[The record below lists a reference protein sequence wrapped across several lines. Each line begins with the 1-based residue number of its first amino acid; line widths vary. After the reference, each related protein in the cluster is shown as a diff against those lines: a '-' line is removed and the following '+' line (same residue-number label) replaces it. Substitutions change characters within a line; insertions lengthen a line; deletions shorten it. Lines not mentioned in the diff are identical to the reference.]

1 MGKVSLHA
9 RLIDNQG
16 DLSWIEFTVRDN
28 GIGIEEGALDRLFQP
43 FEQADKETIKRY
55 GGTGLGLVITQAL
68 VEMMGGKISV
78 ESRLGDGSLFTVR
91 VPFKCLDKSPTGKT
105 SLLNEVDC
113 IIVDSEEGVSDE
125 YGGYLQYAGAQIHY
139 AKNIEDVKA
148 VLQTDYDFSEP
159 TCLLLLG
166 EPTGYSSKEV
176 LTELIKNLHS
186 TNIQTLMVSRCS
198 DGRDRCKEPQRL
210 SEQLVVIDLEVLNR
224 RGFLHAVAETVGRL
238 EEASHVIEQKE
249 YPLSAKR
256 LVEGKASREQLILL
270 AEDNEINQDVII
282 RQLGLIGYKGEVASD
297 GIEALKMYESGN
309 YDLLLTDLHMP
320 KMDGYSLTRAIRS
333 IEKESGEQRIPIIA
347 ITANA
352 LKDEEEN
359 CLSTG
364 MDGYLSKPVELKQM
378 QTELKKWL

>member
-1 MGKVSLHA
+1 
-9 RLIDNQG
+9 
-16 DLSWIEFTVRDN
+16 
-28 GIGIEEGALDRLFQP
+28 
-43 FEQADKETIKRY
+43 
-55 GGTGLGLVITQAL
+55 
-68 VEMMGGKISV
+68 
-78 ESRLGDGSLFTVR
+78 
-91 VPFKCLDKSPTGKT
+91 
-105 SLLNEVDC
+105 
-113 IIVDSEEGVSDE
+113 
-125 YGGYLQYAGAQIHY
+125 
-139 AKNIEDVKA
+139 
-148 VLQTDYDFSEP
+148 
-159 TCLLLLG
+159 
-166 EPTGYSSKEV
+166 
-176 LTELIKNLHS
+176 
-186 TNIQTLMVSRCS
+186 
-198 DGRDRCKEPQRL
+198 
-210 SEQLVVIDLEVLNR
+210 
-224 RGFLHAVAETVGRL
+224 
-238 EEASHVIEQKE
+238 VIEQKE